1 MEVAPDKTMIPYRS
15 ILAGA
20 AIVALALTGG
30 TAQERLFIP
39 AFSDPQQ
46 HPPKP
51 DPATLNAIRFVT
63 EDDYP
68 PFHFALP
75 DGQLAGFNIDIA
87 RAICEELQVS
97 CTIQRRQWDLLA
109 PSLADK
115 SADAIVASIAITQQT
130 RQTFD
135 FSLPY
140 YATPARFVTPK
151 TSPLAD
157 ATPETLTGMTVG
169 VVAGSAHAAYLE
181 RFFPQSKAQTYDD
194 PAALRAA
201 LRDGGLDAAFGD
213 GVGFAVW
220 LNGADAADCCRF
232 KGGPYTESRYFGE
245 GVGVAV
251 RKGDAALR
259 RALDHALSRLSRRGV
274 YGDLY
279 LKWFPVGFY

>member
-1 MEVAPDKTMIPYRS
+1 MIPYRT

-20 AIVALALTGG
+20 AIVALALTGAA
-30 TAQERLFIP
+30 AQERVFIP

-46 HPPKP
+46 RPPKP

-68 PFHFALP
+68 PFHFALG

-115 SADAIVASIAITQQT
+115 SADAIVASIAITPQT

-140 YATPARFVTPK
+140 YATPARFVAPK
-151 TSPLAD
+151 TSPLTD
-157 ATPETLTGMTVG
+157 ATPETLAGKTVG

-181 RFFPQSKAQTYDD
+181 RFFAQSKAQSYDD

-220 LNGADAADCCRF
+220 LNSADAADCCRF

-259 RALDHALSRLSRRGV
+259 RALDHALSRLSQRGV